1 MTNNIFENQLEFI
14 MDDFGFTKDTIY
26 TRYSSFISPEKIKGL
41 SVLDIGCYHAAAG
54 AYVLSNGAKEYT
66 GVDFDIDSVNAS
78 NTNLEK
84 YYKNYSWRIL
94 HSSISDYLKVNDKKF
109 DIIFLSRT
117 LHGMSYDSVETLVAL
132 SNICD
137 SIVIESGS
145 SVKPLL
151 KIRKLLKEKKLS
163 NNSGIKELLYFLE
176 YEYPGMEFMKNT
188 NSDFY
193 NVRHSLGFLKTLFNR
208 LGFVE
213 DLSSYEKLKSMYPE
227 EYGFGSDE
235 NLDETVVGKYIIK
248 FDRVSSG
255 KPLSWKDLKNV

>member
-1 MTNNIFENQLEFI
+1 MNEDIFKHQPEFV
-14 MDDFGFTKDTIY
+14 MDDFGFTEDTIY
-26 TRYSSFISPEKIKGL
+26 TRYSSFISPEKVKGL

-54 AYVLSNGAKEYT
+54 AYVLSHGAKEYT
-66 GVDFDIDSVNAS
+66 GIDFDIDAVNIS
-78 NTNLEK
+78 NKNLEK
-84 YYKNYSWRIL
+84 YYKNYPWRII
-94 HSSISDYLKVNDKKF
+94 HSSISEYLKTNSKRF
-109 DIIFLSRT
+109 DVIFLSRT
-117 LHGMSYDSVETLVAL
+117 LHGMSHDSIETLVSL

-151 KIRKLLKEKKLS
+151 KIKKLLKENKLS
-163 NNSGIKELLYFLE
+163 NDSGIKELLHFLE

-193 NVRHSLGFLKTLFNR
+193 NVRHNIGFLKTLFNR

-227 EYGFGSDE
+227 EYGFGSNE
-235 NLDETVVGKYIIK
+235 NLDETVIGKYIIK
-248 FDRVSSG
+248 FDKTYLK
-255 KPLSWKDLKNV
+255 KPLSWEDLKNV

>member
-1 MTNNIFENQLEFI
+1 MTNDIFKNQSEFI
-14 MDDFGFTKDTIY
+14 MHDFGFTEETIY
-26 TRYSSFISPEKIKGL
+26 TRYSLFISPEKVKGL
-41 SVLDIGCYHAAAG
+41 SILDIGCFHAAAG
-54 AYVLSNGAKEYT
+54 AYVLSNGAKEYI
-66 GVDFDIDSVNAS
+66 GVDFDINSVDIANK
-78 NTNLEK
+78 NLEK
-84 YYKNYSWRIL
+84 YYKNYSWNIV
-94 HSSISDYLKVNDKKF
+94 HSSIADYLKVNDKKF

-132 SNICD
+132 SSICD

-145 SVKPLL
+145 AVKPLL

-163 NNSGIKELLYFLE
+163 NDPGIDELLYFLE

-188 NSDFY
+188 NGDFY

-235 NLDETVVGKYIIK
+235 NIDETVIGKYIIK
-248 FDRVSSG
+248 FDKASSG
-255 KPLSWKDLKNV
+255 KPLSWEDFKNV